1 MGPTA
6 VEREHV
12 LPAGEMKMFLSPCL
26 RHPPQPALP
35 QPPSRNGIDGTRH
48 WDENYFTVSG
58 AIKTKLICHIP
69 RNCTPFLCFNI
80 PLHVC
85 SVVEEAFFVFFVAY
99 GVPLGEMLILTTG
112 LPPPL
117 KWACQ
122 VCYFSKC
129 WSPAAQ
135 MGMACILIFTHWC
148 WPGAIRNITFAR

>member
-35 QPPSRNGIDGTRH
+35 QPPSRNGIDGARH

-69 RNCTPFLCFNI
+69 RNCTPFPCFNI

-85 SVVEEAFFVFFVAY
+85 SVVEEAFFVCVVFGRRSSIRRDAHFVYRPPSTPEMGLSSLLFFEVLEPCCANGNAVY
-99 GVPLGEMLILTTG
+99 LDLYALVLAGCDQ
-112 LPPPL
+112 
-117 KWACQ
+117 K
-122 VCYFSKC
+122 Y
-129 WSPAAQ
+129 
-135 MGMACILIFTHWC
+135 
-148 WPGAIRNITFAR
+148 NIC